1 MYIYM
6 YMTRRLLCPAP
17 RVIQILLLF
26 PLRFLLSVLQ
36 AALPAPLPPRC
47 LLLSFLLLF
56 PAQRLPA
63 QAMPTFPLPA
73 TLLPLLLCFRLLLSM
88 MLWYFQVSY
97 QRLSRFRLSTLFPH
111 FPRCIPMLCIL
122 FHHCLL
128 SVSPAQARL
137 HTLNFPFLPALGS
150 LRLPIQRLR
159 ILFLIPPS
167 PPLHPAP
174 RSLLPGPVS
183 CFLY

>member
-1 MYIYM
+1 MSIYM

-26 PLRFLLSVLQ
+26 PLRFLLSGSL
-36 AALPAPLPPRC
+36 AALPAPLPHRC
-47 LLLSFLLLF
+47 LLLSFQLLF
-56 PAQRLPA
+56 PAQHLPA

-97 QRLSRFRLSTLFPH
+97 QRLSRFRLSTLFPPN
-111 FPRCIPMLCIL
+111 PRCIPMLCIL

-128 SVSPAQARL
+128 SASPARDRL

-167 PPLHPAP
+167 PALHPAP
-174 RSLLPGPVS
+174 HLQHQGSIS